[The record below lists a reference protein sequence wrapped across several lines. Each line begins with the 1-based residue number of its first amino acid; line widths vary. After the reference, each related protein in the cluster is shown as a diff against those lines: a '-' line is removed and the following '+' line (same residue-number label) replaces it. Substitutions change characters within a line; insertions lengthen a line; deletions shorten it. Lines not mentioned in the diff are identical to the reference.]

1 MSGAKFQI
9 QFLFVLILLVSFSFC
24 KERWNR
30 RRRPINKMADPE
42 RLRKFV
48 SGERLK
54 EYQTLAREKR
64 DVTNGYNQVNVTIK
78 ALFNYG
84 CNIHVYNVFMFR
96 SLPIQLETSTKVLRQ
111 SKRCKV
117 TSDNT
122 TRC

>member
-54 EYQTLAREKR
+54 EYKTLAREKR

-78 ALFNYG
+78 AL
-84 CNIHVYNVFMFR
+84 C
-96 SLPIQLETSTKVLRQ
+96 
-111 SKRCKV
+111 
-117 TSDNT
+117 
-122 TRC
+122 

>member
-9 QFLFVLILLVSFSFC
+9 QLLFVLILLVSFSFC

-64 DVTNGYNQVNVTIK
+64 DVTNGYNQVMLQSNHFV
-78 ALFNYG
+78 NYG
-84 CNIHVYNVFMFR
+84 CNVSIVAN
-96 SLPIQLETSTKVLRQ
+96 SI
-111 SKRCKV
+111 
-117 TSDNT
+117 
-122 TRC
+122 

>member
-1 MSGAKFQI
+1 MLTLIQVIKESMSGAKFQI

-42 RLRKFV
+42 RLGKFV

-84 CNIHVYNVFMFR
+84 CNIYMYIMYLCFDRCQFNWR
-96 SLPIQLETSTKVLRQ
+96 RLPKF
-111 SKRCKV
+111 
-117 TSDNT
+117 
-122 TRC
+122 